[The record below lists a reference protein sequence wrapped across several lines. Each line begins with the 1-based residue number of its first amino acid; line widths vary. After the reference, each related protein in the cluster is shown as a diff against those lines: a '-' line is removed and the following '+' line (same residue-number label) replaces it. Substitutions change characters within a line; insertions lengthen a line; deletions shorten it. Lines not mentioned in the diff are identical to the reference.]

1 MWLFIS
7 GAAGLILGAI
17 FSVIKMI
24 YASAA
29 NKKSQKNAEEEANRL
44 YGEDVLRY
52 NNELAA
58 DAKRVSDELQQ
69 KAVLEDTCRQ
79 LKEKHEGTL
88 RTLTKF
94 YDAADIYIIYRNI
107 IAMCLIA
114 EYLKSGICTELTG
127 PHGAF
132 IVCKYE
138 MYEKRKIEQL
148 DKLDKI
154 ISQLDQ
160 LHFDNQMLD
169 ASLKQI
175 NSHVSELV
183 DVVDEVKHIQIDNAQ
198 KNEQMMTNLSNQIG
212 SYGDKILSQNS
223 VIAYNTE
230 CSANELNQIKWLE
243 YYKTFLK

>member
-1 MWLFIS
+1 MWLFLG
-7 GAAGLILGAI
+7 GAGGFVLGAV
-17 FSVIKMI
+17 FSAIKMI

-29 NKKSQKNAEEEANRL
+29 NKKSQKNAEKEANRL

-52 NNELAA
+52 NNDLAA
-58 DAKRVSDELQQ
+58 DAKRVSDELRQ

-88 RTLTKF
+88 QTLTKF
-94 YDAADIYIIYRNI
+94 YDAADIYVTYRNI
-107 IAMCLIA
+107 IAMCHIA

-132 IVCKYE
+132 MVFKYE
-138 MYEKRKIEQL
+138 MYEKKKIEQL
-148 DKLDKI
+148 DKI
-154 ISQLDQ
+154 ITQLDQ
-160 LHFDNQMLD
+160 LHFDNQMLN

-175 NSHVSELV
+175 NRSVSDLM

-198 KNEQMMTNLSNQIG
+198 KNEQMMSQMI
-212 SYGDKILSQNS
+212 SQNS
-223 VIAYNTE
+223 VIACNTE

-243 YYKTFLK
+243 YYKTFLG